1 RDARRNGWHRDQR
14 GLVRSARAP
23 VHDRGEFPAL
33 TVPAERLARGGR
45 MFSSVAVLVRI
56 TAGVVPL
63 AFGLPDGASA
73 QSSGDAPYLAQDA
86 VDVLRLLAPPPFR
99 DDALAR
105 DLAAVRA
112 LQEER
117 SAERYRQALDDAAVS
132 VFRFADVLGPA
143 FAAENV
149 PITARLFDR
158 VNRDIG

>member
-1 RDARRNGWHRDQR
+1 
-14 GLVRSARAP
+14 
-23 VHDRGEFPAL
+23 
-33 TVPAERLARGGR
+33 
-45 MFSSVAVLVRI
+45 
-56 TAGVVPL
+56 
-63 AFGLPDGASA
+63 
-73 QSSGDAPYLAQDA
+73 
-86 VDVLRLLAPPPFR
+86 LLAPPPFR

-158 VNRDIG
+158 VNRDIGRFITQTKNCWRRPRPFELDDAIRPADDLLASPGMRTGAPPPVAGP